1 MGFFEIL
8 FIGVGLAMD
17 AFAVSICRGL
27 QMRHGIHL
35 RHTLLISGFFG
46 GFQALM
52 PILGWLLGRQFEHH
66 IKAVDHWIAFALLSV
81 IGGKMI
87 FDAIQEAKEECQQ
100 DYAPTEERLDL
111 RQLCLMAVAT
121 SIDALAV
128 GVSFA
133 LYDVNVL
140 QAALTIGLIT
150 FALCLVGVVVGNR
163 FGTRYKSKA
172 AILGGVVLLLI
183 GVKILLQDLGILHF

>member
-8 FIGVGLAMD
+8 FIGIGLAMD
-17 AFAVSICRGL
+17 AFAVSVCKGL
-27 QMRHGIHL
+27 QMRHGINL
-35 RHTLLISGFFG
+35 RHTLIIAGFFG

-52 PILGWLLGRQFEHH
+52 PILGWLLGRQFEQH
-66 IKAVDHWIAFALLSV
+66 IKAVDHWIAFALLAV

-87 FDAIQEAKEECQQ
+87 VDAIRERNEQ
-100 DYAPTEERLDL
+100 DEQCPCSEQRLDL

-133 LYDVNVL
+133 LYDTNIL
-140 QAALTIGLIT
+140 EAALIIGLIT
-150 FALCLVGVVVGNR
+150 FALCLAGVAVGNR
-163 FGTRYKSKA
+163 FGTRFQTKA
-172 AILGGVVLLLI
+172 ALFGGAALVLI
-183 GVKILLQDLGILHF
+183 GIKILLQDLGMI